1 MEKKVSILNNR
12 SVIKISGKDSLL
24 FLNNIISSNLEKINH
39 EELFITTILS
49 PQGKILFDFFIV
61 KNENN
66 YFIECSKNQLTNLIN
81 KFKLYQFQMDKVY
94 LKVSLIH
101 LLGIDL

>member
-1 MEKKVSILNNR
+1 MEKKVSILKNR
-12 SVIKISGKDSLL
+12 SVIKISGNDSLL
-24 FLNNIISSNLEKINH
+24 FLNNIISSNLENINY

-66 YFIECSKNQLTNLIN
+66 FLIECSKNQLNDLIN
-81 KFKLYQFQMDKVY
+81 KLKLY
-94 LKVSLIH
+94 SLRLDVTFKKKI
-101 LLGIDL
+101 